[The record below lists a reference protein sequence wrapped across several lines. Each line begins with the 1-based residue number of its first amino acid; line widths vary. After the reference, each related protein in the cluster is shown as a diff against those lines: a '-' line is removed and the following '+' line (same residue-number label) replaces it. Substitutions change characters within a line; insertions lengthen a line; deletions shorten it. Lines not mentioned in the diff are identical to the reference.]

1 MEKKYLTPT
10 EKEIDWLKNEVE
22 KDRIELEK
30 EKKRFIESIKGIK
43 KEEIIKPEEE
53 LTLWKRIKKV
63 LTGY

>member
-1 MEKKYLTPT
+1 M

-22 KDRIELEK
+22 KDRVELEK
-30 EKKRFIESIKGIK
+30 EKKEFIESIKGIK
-43 KEEIIKPEEE
+43 KEEIVKPEEE

>member
-1 MEKKYLTPT
+1 MEKKYLTPM

-22 KDRIELEK
+22 KDRVELEK
-30 EKKRFIESIKGIK
+30 EKKEFIESIKGIK
-43 KEEIIKPEEE
+43 KEEIVKPEEE

>member
-1 MEKKYLTPT
+1 MEKKYLTPM

-30 EKKRFIESIKGIK
+30 EKKEFIESIKGIK
-43 KEEIIKPEEE
+43 KEEIVKPEEE

-63 LTGY
+63 LMGY